1 MRRVDPL
8 RMLLAGGRG
17 WLAASALLLA
27 LTWVAGIAL
36 LALSGWFVTASA
48 LAGLGALAGLNIFT
62 PAAGIRAAAL
72 LRTVARYGERVVGH
86 DAVLRR
92 LADLRR
98 DAFERIA
105 SLPPAV
111 QRRLRSGDW
120 QTRLVADIDTLDAVP
135 LRVLAPTLAAL
146 VSTLFAAVLAGWLAG
161 LPAATLV
168 IGVVIAVFCAALLAA
183 RAGRRRGEA
192 LVAGRARERIA
203 LLDHVD
209 GMAEL
214 AVYGRLDASRATLA
228 ELARAHSRRL
238 DRQSAV
244 AALAEHA
251 VHAIVVLGALAM
263 LALALSAHIDGRQS
277 GPVAV
282 LLALMMLG
290 LGEALASLPG
300 AGWRLGESLT
310 AAARLDF
317 GGAALADDAPT
328 HGGAGNVVTV
338 RSLVVGFDARRPLW
352 RELDADLQPGVPLLV
367 CGPSGSG
374 KSALLAT
381 LAGELAPLAGEIR
394 IGDRALAACD
404 SSDVALLAQDTVLL
418 DASVLANLR
427 LARVDVDEDEATRV
441 LVALGLDEFADGG
454 ARGLSARV
462 GEGAANLSGGQARRV
477 LLAWLLLRDP
487 ALALLDEPFSGLDE
501 AARERAMRALEPWF
515 ARRCAVI
522 ATHEPERFPA
532 HWPQLAIR

>member
-1 MRRVDPL
+1 MRRSDPL
-8 RMLLAGGRG
+8 HVLLVGGRR
-17 WLAASALLLA
+17 WLAATAALLA
-27 LTWVAGIAL
+27 LTWVAGVAL

-86 DAVLRR
+86 EAVLRR
-92 LADLRR
+92 LAELRC

-105 SLPPAV
+105 SLPPVA

-135 LRVLAPTLAAL
+135 LRVIAPTLAAL
-146 VSTLFAAVLAGWLAG
+146 ASTGFAAALAGWLAG
-161 LPAATLV
+161 WTAATLV
-168 IGVVIAVFCAALLAA
+168 IGVAVAVLCAAMFAG
-183 RAGRRRGEA
+183 RAGRRCGEA

-228 ELARAHSRRL
+228 ELARTHSRRL
-238 DRQSAV
+238 DGQSAV

-251 VHAIVVLGALAM
+251 VQALVGLGTLAM
-263 LALALSAHIDGRQS
+263 LALALSAHVDGSIS

-282 LLALMMLG
+282 LLALMVLG

-300 AGWRLGESLT
+300 AGWRLGESLA

-317 GGAALADDAPT
+317 GGAVLADDVQPRGDA
-328 HGGAGNVVTV
+328 GAAITA
-338 RSLVVGFDARRPLW
+338 RALVVGFDARRPLW
-352 RELDADLQPGVPLLV
+352 HGLDLDLEPGVPLLV

-381 LAGELAPLAGEIR
+381 LAGELDPLAGQVR
-394 IGDRALAACD
+394 IGDRALAECGA
-404 SSDVALLAQDTVLL
+404 SDVALLAQDTVLL
-418 DASVLANLR
+418 DASVFANLR
-427 LARVDVDEDEATRV
+427 LARPDVDAHEASRLLLAV
-441 LVALGLDEFADGG
+441 GLDEFADGG
-454 ARGLSARV
+454 TRGLRTRV

-501 AARERAMRALEPWF
+501 AARERAMSALEPWLV
-515 ARRCAVI
+515 RRCAVI
-522 ATHEPERFPA
+522 ATHEPECFPA
-532 HWPQLAIR
+532 HWPRIERR